1 MNQIELFIQKPKQ
14 RRLSLRYPELP
25 VNWKINAKANNGVFL
40 MYGSNPYMKH
50 TIGMW
55 KNYFDALNL
64 NKFRENYQLN
74 KNRKTQIERNAYLK
88 SKSLFPNT

>member
-1 MNQIELFIQKPKQ
+1 MNQTELFIQKTKQ

-25 VNWKINAKANNGVFL
+25 INWKINVKANNGAFF
-40 MYGSNPYMKH
+40 MRGSNPYIKR

-55 KNYFDALNL
+55 KNYFAAINL
-64 NKFRENYQLN
+64 NAFEKNYKLN
-74 KNRKTQIERNAYLK
+74 KNRQTQIERIAYLK